1 MANTK
6 VPKDKDSLDEITQ
19 VTDQRSMYKKL
30 EKLDGMLQRTIRTVG
45 DIPEIKTKVVSSS
58 EKLIEL
64 NILVGTMDERVDRV
78 EQQIDKGHD
87 CYQVDTISNVSE
99 SSKQIAATIHD
110 YLESSIKASEKVK
123 RIEDDV
129 REIKGNRKWLIGI
142 VIGLLIPMLGSIG
155 SAIWLAATLN
165 ARVEAQEAVRR
176 QQLERV
182 ESAVRASD
190 RRQTEALKGIDLQL
204 EKTFVVVPEGKNPGI
219 ITRKASKRDQ

>member
-1 MANTK
+1 MASTK
-6 VPKDKDSLDEITQ
+6 VPDKDSSDEITQ

-30 EKLDGMLQRTIRTVG
+30 EKLDGLLQRTIRHVG
-45 DIPEIKTKVVSSS
+45 IIPEIKTKVYASS

-64 NILVGTMDERVDRV
+64 NTIVVAMDERVDRV
-78 EQQIDKGHD
+78 EQRIDHGHD

-129 REIKGNRKWLIGI
+129 REIKGNRKWLIGVI
-142 VIGLLIPMLGSIG
+142 IGLLVPMLGSIG

-165 ARVEAQEAVRR
+165 ERVETQEAVRR
-176 QQLERV
+176 QQIERV
-182 ESAVRASD
+182 ESVVRASD

-204 EKTFVVVPEGKNPGI
+204 EKTLTVVPDGKSAGI
-219 ITRKASKRDQ
+219 ISRKAGKRVP